1 MERAKNVEETIEE
14 TFDGA
19 SKIADEVLDSAAT
32 ENAVSSTET
41 TEVPETE
48 PETETEEVG
57 EKAEETTEVPE
68 TEPETAPE
76 EVGEKAEETTEV
88 PETEPETETVADDET
103 LQYWRVLDIIEAKN
117 RYNHLACGRLLKG
130 KDHIDE
136 NSLKE
141 FYKEFSVY
149 GPEDAEDAELLSLLK
164 QMFNK

>member
-48 PETETEEVG
+48 PETET
-57 EKAEETTEVPE
+57 
-68 TEPETAPE
+68 E